1 MIQKRSYYHA
11 EGPFVLHKIPTVPGT
26 KAPKMS
32 AYFDSDG
39 KIKDAEFMPSWRQ
52 VKRGSANWRH
62 AERMGQMWK
71 GIKVENTAK

>member
-1 MIQKRSYYHA
+1 MSIQKRSYYHA
-11 EGPFVLHKIPTVPGT
+11 EGPFVLHKIPTVAGT

-52 VKRGSANWRH
+52 VKRGSANWKE
-62 AERMGQMWK
+62 AERQGRIHHKIQ
-71 GIKVENTAK
+71 AD